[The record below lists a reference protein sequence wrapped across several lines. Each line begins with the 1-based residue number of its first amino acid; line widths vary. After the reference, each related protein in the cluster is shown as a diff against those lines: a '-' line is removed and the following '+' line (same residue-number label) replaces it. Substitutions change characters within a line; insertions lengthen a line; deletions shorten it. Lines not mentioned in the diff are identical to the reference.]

1 MWNWNRGCLWK
12 FYENKSLLHFSDYP
26 EDSKF
31 FDQVNKK
38 VIDKMKDEFQ
48 RKIISE
54 FFRLKSK
61 MFSRVAID
69 NEEIKKAK
77 RVNEILLKG

>member
-1 MWNWNRGCLWK
+1 
-12 FYENKSLLHFSDYP
+12 
-26 EDSKF
+26 
-31 FDQVNKK
+31 
-38 VIDKMKDEFQ
+38 MKDEFQ